1 MSLGRVKKR
10 AFADAHLSKPRL
22 ARYRRRCISKANQNA
37 VSQAN
42 VEGKLDTIQNSA
54 IFEVQKYSKLLN
66 VVQLVANGHFG
77 NG

>member
-1 MSLGRVKKR
+1 MHICQNPGWRVL
-10 AFADAHLSKPRL
+10 DAGVYQKP
-22 ARYRRRCISKANQNA
+22 IKMP

-42 VEGKLDTIQNSA
+42 VEGKLNTIQNSA
-54 IFEVQKYSKLLN
+54 IFEVQKYSKLLG